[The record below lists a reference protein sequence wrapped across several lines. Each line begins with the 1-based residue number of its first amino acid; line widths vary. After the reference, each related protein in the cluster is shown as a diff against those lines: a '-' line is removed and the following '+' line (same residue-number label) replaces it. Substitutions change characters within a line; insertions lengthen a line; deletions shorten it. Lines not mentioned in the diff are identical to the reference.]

1 MMKITMAIKKVLW
14 VLVLGSITQLAMAQ
28 ADAAKTIA
36 GILSG
41 VSHYPSEEQK
51 TILMTISNN
60 KKNSA
65 ATKTI
70 AKAVHDMQHAVSAE
84 DKVKLVAIAGSSKA
98 TAAEKE
104 LAAIV
109 GSFNHVAGDDV
120 KARLAKIQ

>member
-1 MMKITMAIKKVLW
+1 MKITMAIKKALW
-14 VLVLGSITQLAMAQ
+14 VLVLGSIAQLALAQ

-41 VSHYPSEEQK
+41 VNHYPSEEQK
-51 TILMTISNN
+51 TTLMTIASN

-65 ATKTI
+65 ATKAI
-70 AKAVHDMQHAVSAE
+70 AKAVHDMQHAVSAD
-84 DKVKLVAIAGSSKA
+84 DKVKLAAIVTSAKA
-98 TAAEKE
+98 TASEKE